1 MAFTSLENQFISAS
15 FGQLL
20 QISGSGNVNVADGFG
35 NDLSGSV
42 LMISASS
49 AQQTDSAVSAS
60 YASTASIADSAT
72 SSSYAATASIA
83 DNATSAATATSAS
96 HAVNSDIAIS
106 SSYASNSQIAVS
118 ASQADSAIS
127 SSYAL
132 TASFALNVPET
143 ASYAISASHALNADS
158 SISSSFAATA
168 SILIG
173 SVESAS
179 YAATA
184 TSASHALNADHA
196 LQADDLVIT
205 VKNSHGFTIPKGTAV
220 HATGVVGENVTVL
233 TASANDPSLMPAIG
247 ITNASINAAA
257 VGEVIIAGRLIGFST
272 TGLVAGD
279 PVYVNNG
286 GLLTATKP
294 TGSELIQNIGTAAKI
309 NGTDGEVIIQ
319 GAGRTNDL
327 PNITAGSAWV
337 GGVNGVAVAVAT
349 SSFAVASATSASH
362 ADNAS
367 TADSATSASYATT
380 ASHADNA
387 STSDLATTA
396 SFASSLAEGID
407 VNLRS
412 GSFDIITAG
421 TASLG
426 YIESITGSAKIIGD
440 AFIILNNDLPT
451 ERYAGIVVQDSGSG
465 SPLTTASFQFDGQSN
480 DWFYEYSDDGGATN
494 DHGIAMFGPEYA
506 TKGSPIYPISNEIQM
521 GRGDN
526 HITGS
531 KLFSDTTKVYTS
543 IPISS
548 SAAITSSAISTGD
561 IDASAITGSELLIS
575 GTGSFGK
582 IEASGSVNLAAGG
595 YGILSD
601 NNSAIIA
608 QQAGAA
614 LSSSISGGGS
624 GNAII
629 AGDRDNILGSSNT
642 AIVASSAVT
651 ISGSIQDGAIVAS
664 EQSTL
669 SHNNSAIIGGIN
681 ITSSADNTVYVPNL
695 EVTGNLIATINS
707 ASYALSASHAD
718 VADTAVTASY
728 VATAS
733 HALNADNAVSASYA
747 LVASSA
753 TSASHADNAST
764 ADSATSASF
773 AQYVADGIALNDP
786 AISGSMTGD
795 VKPLSI
801 ASSTASMDCST
812 GNFFTLTLASSATT
826 HLDASN
832 IAAGQTINVKI
843 TQPATTG
850 SLSFSSDFAF
860 PTGSTYAGS
869 EVANAIDVISMVSF
883 DSTKLYANQIEN
895 LV

>member
-184 TSASHALNADHA
+184 ESASHALNADHA
-196 LQADDLVIT
+196 IQADDLVIT
-205 VKNSHGFTIPKGTAV
+205 VRNDHGFTISKGTAV

-233 TASANDPSLMPAIG
+233 TASADNPSLMPAIG
-247 ITNASINAAA
+247 VTNANINAGA

-279 PVYVNNG
+279 SVYVNNG

-294 TGSELIQNIGTAAKI
+294 TGSSLIQNIGTAAKI
-309 NGTDGEVIIQ
+309 DGTDGEVIIQ

-337 GGVNGVAVAVAT
+337 GGANGVAVAVAT
-349 SSFAVASATSASH
+349 SSFAVASAISASH

-412 GSFDIITAG
+412 GSFDVITAG
-421 TASLG
+421 TASIGFL
-426 YIESITGSAKIIGD
+426 ESITGSAKIIGD
-440 AFIILNNDLPT
+440 AFIILNNNTPT
-451 ERYAGIVVQDSGSG
+451 ERYAGIKVQDSGS
-465 SPLTTASFQFDGQSN
+465 TQDTASLQWDGDAH
-480 DWFYEYSDDGGATN
+480 DWFYEFSSSAT
-494 DHGIAMFGPEYA
+494 HEYGVVLMGPEYD
-506 TKGSPIYPISNEIQM
+506 TLGSPIYPTANEIQM
-521 GRGDN
+521 GNGDH

-608 QQAGAA
+608 QQGGAA

-629 AGDRDNILGSSNT
+629 AGDRDIILGSSNT

-669 SHNNSAIIGGIN
+669 SHNNSAIIGGIS

-707 ASYALSASHAD
+707 ASYALSASHAAE
-718 VADTAVTASY
+718 ADTAVTASY

-832 IAAGQTINVKI
+832 IAPGQTINVKI